1 MPIPHHHQLVAA
13 KKNQPCQKDG
23 LGFWLIARSPI
34 SDPPQATK
42 SQPCSVVDSAR
53 RGPSSSSSF
62 ASAAEEEKEKLV
74 RCTTIQCTFSQNEL

>member
-53 RGPSSSSSF
+53 GPSSSSF

>member
-23 LGFWLIARSPI
+23 LGFWLIARSPM

-42 SQPCSVVDSAR
+42 SQPCSDVDSAR
-53 RGPSSSSSF
+53 RPSSSSF

>member
-23 LGFWLIARSPI
+23 LGFSLIARSPL

-42 SQPCSVVDSAR
+42 SQPCSDVDSAR
-53 RGPSSSSSF
+53 RPSSSSSF